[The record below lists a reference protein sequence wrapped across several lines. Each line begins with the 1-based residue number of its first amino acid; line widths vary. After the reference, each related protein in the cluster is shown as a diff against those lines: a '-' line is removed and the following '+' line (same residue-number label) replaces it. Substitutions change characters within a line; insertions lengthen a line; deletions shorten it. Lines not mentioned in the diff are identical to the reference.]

1 MQAQQQT
8 LPYQNPLLPA
18 ETRAED
24 LLSRMT
30 LEEKIAQIRHLHSWD
45 VFDGQQLNKQKLE
58 KFCSG
63 IGFGFFE
70 GFPLTEPI
78 VRKHSE
84 RYKPIWLKR
93 LAWVFLDFL

>member
-70 GFPLTEPI
+70 GFPLTAANCQKTFREI
-78 VRKHSE
+78 QT
-84 RYKPIWLKR
+84 
-93 LAWVFLDFL
+93 